1 MYAANKIASVCSEED
16 SNIKTNHRNYLIDL
30 WQFPKA
36 PSLVLYLKFIYYYY
50 YYYYYCCC
58 YEI

>member
-1 MYAANKIASVCSEED
+1 MYAANKIASVCSEEY
-16 SNIKTNHRNYLIDL
+16 SNIKTNHRNYLINL
-30 WQFPKA
+30 WQFPKP
-36 PSLVLYLKFIYYYY
+36 PSLVFYLKFIY